1 MQIATAVSENERE
14 RRAKQSS
21 EDKAKRLAWRVNDAC
36 GALGISRSHFYDLA
50 AAGKIR
56 LVKIGGRTV
65 VHDAE
70 VQRLASEGA

>member
-1 MQIATAVSENERE
+1 MHLAVSESERDL
-14 RRAKQSS
+14 RAKQSC
-21 EDKAKRLAWRVNDAC
+21 ENAAKRLAWRVNDAC

-50 AAGKIR
+50 AAGKVR

-65 VHDAE
+65 IPDAE